1 MQEIKIKTN
10 KSNQAVTILQEAI
23 KTEELR
29 LEHALNIAQK
39 RLENFEKKYGVPP
52 EVFINEWSSED
63 LEKRDIEYV
72 EWAGEFKMFLRLKKK
87 LSIFQG
93 IEYVT

>member
-10 KSNQAVTILQEAI
+10 KSDQAVTILQEAI

-39 RLENFEKKYGVPP
+39 RLENFEKKYGVPSK
-52 EVFINEWSSED
+52 VFINEWSSED

-72 EWAGEFKMFLRLKKK
+72 EWAGEFKMFLRLKER
-87 LSIFQG
+87 LSILQG

>member
-10 KSNQAVTILQEAI
+10 KSDQAVTILQEAI

-39 RLENFEKKYGVPP
+39 RLENFEKKYGVPS